1 MSART
6 AQPMPRAVAR
16 GPAMMRGK
24 GVARAATVSPARLA
38 ARRLPHRAGTL
49 APVVR
54 ASAAAAPSV
63 PDDAPAAEAR
73 PARRGPGRASVVMK
87 FGGSSVADAERMRE
101 VASIVLTFQEEMPV
115 LVLSA
120 MGKTTNNLLA
130 AGEQAMQCDDA
141 DEVAKLEPVL
151 AIRKL
156 HEDTMNAL
164 GVDDETNAEVS
175 KLLNK
180 MEQVCTGVALMQEC
194 TARTRATLVSFGER
208 MSTRIFSSYLRSM
221 GLRSTQHDAFDA
233 LGFVVTD
240 EFENGN
246 VLPVTYENVAKA
258 LTLEKSPDARAG
270 AKKSVANIAVVTG
283 FLGRGE
289 QSGAIAT
296 LGRGGSDLTATVI
309 GAALE
314 LPEVYV
320 WKDVD
325 GVLSADPREVE
336 GTVAMAFLSFQEATE
351 LAYFGAQ
358 VLHPQS
364 MRPAMDSEALC
375 VRVKNSYNVRAPGT
389 LIGHERPG
397 GTEDWLLTSIVR
409 KKNVTMLDIV
419 STRMLGQYG
428 FLAKVFNIM
437 DKAGIS
443 VDCVATSES
452 FGVAHF
458 GPGESVVARPRAGGA
473 GRAGGGVRERGDRAR
488 EGHDG
493 AFAHLAHRERR
504 AEQRD
509 HAARVQGAGRRGREG
524 ADDLAGRVEDKHL
537 AAGERRS
544 GLGSRERDPPRVLP
558 VRVRADTSV
567 VRRRRRVMWTGARE
581 RSAEYSASVS
591 L

>member
-16 GPAMMRGK
+16 GSEMMRGK
-24 GVARAATVSPARLA
+24 GVSRAATASPARLA
-38 ARRLPHRAGTL
+38 ARRLPRRVRTL

-54 ASAAAAPSV
+54 AAAAAAPSA
-63 PDDAPAAEAR
+63 PDDAPTAQASQPGEALD
-73 PARRGPGRASVVMK
+73 AYSVVMK

-141 DEVAKLEPVL
+141 DEVAKLEPVI

-156 HEDTMNAL
+156 HEDTMDAL
-164 GVDDETNAEVS
+164 GVDDETRAEVS

-194 TARTRATLVSFGER
+194 TSRTRATLVSFGER

-221 GLRSTQHDAFDA
+221 GLRSTQHDAFDE

-246 VLPVTYENVAKA
+246 ILPVTYDNVAKA
-258 LTLEKSPDARAG
+258 LKLEKSPDADSA
-270 AKKSVANIAVVTG
+270 VATIAVVTG

-289 QSGAIAT
+289 NSGAIAT

-309 GAALE
+309 GAALG

-320 WKDVD
+320 WKGVD

-364 MRPAMDSEALC
+364 MRPAMDSDSLC

-389 LIGHERPG
+389 LIGHQRPG
-397 GTEDWLLTSIVR
+397 GTDDWLLTSIVR

-443 VDCVATSES
+443 VDCVATSE
-452 FGVAHF
+452 V
-458 GPGESVVARPRAGGA
+458 
-473 GRAGGGVRERGDRAR
+473 
-488 EGHDG
+488 
-493 AFAHLAHRERR
+493 
-504 AEQRD
+504 
-509 HAARVQGAGRRGREG
+509 
-524 ADDLAGRVEDKHL
+524 
-537 AAGERRS
+537 
-544 GLGSRERDPPRVLP
+544 
-558 VRVRADTSV
+558 
-567 VRRRRRVMWTGARE
+567 
-581 RSAEYSASVS
+581 SVS
-591 L
+591 LTLDPAKVWSRDLVQEELDALVEEFENAGIARVKVTTGHSLISLIGNVERNNEIMQRGFQALGDANVKVQMISQGASKTNISLLVNGDQGSEAVNAIHKEFFPYEYGQILPSGDEDDA

>member
-16 GPAMMRGK
+16 GSEMMRGK
-24 GVARAATVSPARLA
+24 GVSRAATASPARLA
-38 ARRLPHRAGTL
+38 ARRLPRRVRTL

-54 ASAAAAPSV
+54 AAAAAAPSA
-63 PDDAPAAEAR
+63 PDDAPTAQASQPGEALD
-73 PARRGPGRASVVMK
+73 AYSVVMK

-141 DEVAKLEPVL
+141 DEVAKLEPVI

-156 HEDTMNAL
+156 HEDTMDAL
-164 GVDDETNAEVS
+164 GVDDETRAEVS

-194 TARTRATLVSFGER
+194 TSRTRATLVSFGER

-221 GLRSTQHDAFDA
+221 GLRSTQHDAFDE

-246 VLPVTYENVAKA
+246 ILPVTYDNVAKA
-258 LTLEKSPDARAG
+258 LKLEKSPDADSA
-270 AKKSVANIAVVTG
+270 VATIAVVTG

-289 QSGAIAT
+289 NSGAIAT

-309 GAALE
+309 GAALG

-443 VDCVATSES
+443 VDCVATSE
-452 FGVAHF
+452 V
-458 GPGESVVARPRAGGA
+458 
-473 GRAGGGVRERGDRAR
+473 
-488 EGHDG
+488 
-493 AFAHLAHRERR
+493 
-504 AEQRD
+504 
-509 HAARVQGAGRRGREG
+509 
-524 ADDLAGRVEDKHL
+524 
-537 AAGERRS
+537 
-544 GLGSRERDPPRVLP
+544 
-558 VRVRADTSV
+558 
-567 VRRRRRVMWTGARE
+567 
-581 RSAEYSASVS
+581 SVS
-591 L
+591 LTLDPAKVWSRDLVQEELDALVEEFENAGIARVKVTTGHSLISLIGNVERNNEIMQRGFQALGDANVKVQMISQGASKTNISLLVNGDQGSEAVNAIHKEFFPYEYGQILPSGDEDDA

>member
-1 MSART
+1 ME
-6 AQPMPRAVAR
+6 
-16 GPAMMRGK
+16 GK
-24 GVARAATVSPARLA
+24 
-38 ARRLPHRAGTL
+38 
-49 APVVR
+49 
-54 ASAAAAPSV
+54 
-63 PDDAPAAEAR
+63 
-73 PARRGPGRASVVMK
+73 
-87 FGGSSVADAERMRE
+87 
-101 VASIVLTFQEEMPV
+101 
-115 LVLSA
+115 
-120 MGKTTNNLLA
+120 
-130 AGEQAMQCDDA
+130 
-141 DEVAKLEPVL
+141 
-151 AIRKL
+151 
-156 HEDTMNAL
+156 
-164 GVDDETNAEVS
+164 
-175 KLLNK
+175 
-180 MEQVCTGVALMQEC
+180 EC

-246 VLPVTYENVAKA
+246 ILPVTYENVAKA
-258 LTLEKSPDARAG
+258 LTLEKSSSPAADAGEDARAG
-270 AKKSVANIAVVTG
+270 ASVANIAVVTG

-443 VDCVATSES
+443 VDCVATSE
-452 FGVAHF
+452 V
-458 GPGESVVARPRAGGA
+458 
-473 GRAGGGVRERGDRAR
+473 
-488 EGHDG
+488 
-493 AFAHLAHRERR
+493 
-504 AEQRD
+504 
-509 HAARVQGAGRRGREG
+509 
-524 ADDLAGRVEDKHL
+524 
-537 AAGERRS
+537 
-544 GLGSRERDPPRVLP
+544 
-558 VRVRADTSV
+558 
-567 VRRRRRVMWTGARE
+567 
-581 RSAEYSASVS
+581 SVS
-591 L
+591 LTLDPAKVWSRDLVQEELDALVEEFENAGIARVKVTTGHSLISLIGNVERNNEIMQRGFKALGDADVKVQMISQGASKTNISLLVNGDQGSEAVNAIHKEFFPYEYGQILPSGDEDDA

>member
-1 MSART
+1 MSALT

-24 GVARAATVSPARLA
+24 GVARAATASPARLA
-38 ARRLPHRAGTL
+38 PRRLPHRAGTL

-54 ASAAAAPSV
+54 AAAAAAPSA
-63 PDDAPAAEAR
+63 PDDAPAAKAVQPGEALD
-73 PARRGPGRASVVMK
+73 AYSVVMK

-101 VASIVLTFQEEMPV
+101 VASIVLAFPEEMPV

-141 DEVAKLEPVL
+141 DEVAKLEPVV

-156 HEDTMNAL
+156 HEDTMDEL
-164 GVDDETNAEVS
+164 GVDDETRAEVS
-175 KLLNK
+175 KLLKK

-194 TARTRATLVSFGER
+194 TSRTRATLVSFGER
-208 MSTRIFSSYLRSM
+208 MSTRIFASYLRSM
-221 GLRSTQHDAFDA
+221 GLKSTQYDAFDA
-233 LGFVVTD
+233 LGFVTTD

-246 VLPVTYENVAKA
+246 ILPVTYENVAKA
-258 LTLEKSPDARAG
+258 LRLEKNATD
-270 AKKSVANIAVVTG
+270 SVANIAVVTG

-289 QSGAIAT
+289 KTGAIAT

-309 GAALE
+309 GAALA

-364 MRPAMDSEALC
+364 MRPAMDSDALC

-397 GTEDWLLTSIVR
+397 GSEDWLLTSIVR

-443 VDCVATSES
+443 VDCVATSE
-452 FGVAHF
+452 V
-458 GPGESVVARPRAGGA
+458 
-473 GRAGGGVRERGDRAR
+473 
-488 EGHDG
+488 
-493 AFAHLAHRERR
+493 
-504 AEQRD
+504 
-509 HAARVQGAGRRGREG
+509 
-524 ADDLAGRVEDKHL
+524 
-537 AAGERRS
+537 
-544 GLGSRERDPPRVLP
+544 
-558 VRVRADTSV
+558 
-567 VRRRRRVMWTGARE
+567 
-581 RSAEYSASVS
+581 SVS
-591 L
+591 LTLDPAKVWSRDLVQEELDALVEEFENAGIARVKVTTGHSLISLIGNVERNNEIMQRGFKALGDADVKVQMISQGASKTNISLLVNDEQGSEAVNAIHHEFFPYEYGQILPSGDEDE

>member
-16 GPAMMRGK
+16 GSEMMRGK
-24 GVARAATVSPARLA
+24 GVSRAATASPARLA
-38 ARRLPHRAGTL
+38 ARRLPRRVRTL

-54 ASAAAAPSV
+54 AAAAAAPSA
-63 PDDAPAAEAR
+63 PDDAPTAQASQPGEALD
-73 PARRGPGRASVVMK
+73 AYSVVMK

-141 DEVAKLEPVL
+141 DEVAKLEPVI

-156 HEDTMNAL
+156 HEDTMDAL
-164 GVDDETNAEVS
+164 GVDDETRAEVS

-194 TARTRATLVSFGER
+194 TSRTRATLVSFGER

-221 GLRSTQHDAFDA
+221 GLRSTQHDAFDE

-246 VLPVTYENVAKA
+246 ILPVTYDNVAKA
-258 LTLEKSPDARAG
+258 LKLEKSPDADSA
-270 AKKSVANIAVVTG
+270 VATIAVVTG

-289 QSGAIAT
+289 NSGAIAT

-309 GAALE
+309 GAALG

-358 VLHPQS
+358 VLRPQS
-364 MRPAMDSEALC
+364 MRPAMDSDSLC

-397 GTEDWLLTSIVR
+397 GTDDWLLTSIVR

-443 VDCVATSES
+443 VDCVATSE
-452 FGVAHF
+452 V
-458 GPGESVVARPRAGGA
+458 
-473 GRAGGGVRERGDRAR
+473 
-488 EGHDG
+488 
-493 AFAHLAHRERR
+493 
-504 AEQRD
+504 
-509 HAARVQGAGRRGREG
+509 
-524 ADDLAGRVEDKHL
+524 
-537 AAGERRS
+537 
-544 GLGSRERDPPRVLP
+544 
-558 VRVRADTSV
+558 
-567 VRRRRRVMWTGARE
+567 
-581 RSAEYSASVS
+581 SVS
-591 L
+591 LTLDPAKVWSRDLVQEELDALVEEFENAGIARVKVTTGHSLISLIGNVERNNEIMRRGFEALGAADVKVQMISQGASKTNISLLVNDDQGTEAVNAIHAEFFPYEHGQILPAADETDA

>member
-16 GPAMMRGK
+16 GSEMMRGK
-24 GVARAATVSPARLA
+24 GVSRAATASPARLA
-38 ARRLPHRAGTL
+38 ARRLPRRVRTL

-54 ASAAAAPSV
+54 AAAAAAPSA
-63 PDDAPAAEAR
+63 PDDAPAAKAVQPGEALD
-73 PARRGPGRASVVMK
+73 AYSVVMK

-141 DEVAKLEPVL
+141 DEVAKLEPVI

-156 HEDTMNAL
+156 HEDTMDAL
-164 GVDDETNAEVS
+164 GVDDETRAEVS

-194 TARTRATLVSFGER
+194 TSRTRATLVSFGER

-221 GLRSTQHDAFDA
+221 GLRSTQHDAFDE

-246 VLPVTYENVAKA
+246 ILPVTYDNVAKA
-258 LTLEKSPDARAG
+258 LKLEKSPDADSA
-270 AKKSVANIAVVTG
+270 VATIAVVTG

-289 QSGAIAT
+289 NSGAIAT

-309 GAALE
+309 GAALG

-364 MRPAMDSEALC
+364 MRPAMDSDALC

-443 VDCVATSES
+443 VDCVATSE
-452 FGVAHF
+452 V
-458 GPGESVVARPRAGGA
+458 
-473 GRAGGGVRERGDRAR
+473 
-488 EGHDG
+488 
-493 AFAHLAHRERR
+493 
-504 AEQRD
+504 
-509 HAARVQGAGRRGREG
+509 
-524 ADDLAGRVEDKHL
+524 
-537 AAGERRS
+537 
-544 GLGSRERDPPRVLP
+544 
-558 VRVRADTSV
+558 
-567 VRRRRRVMWTGARE
+567 
-581 RSAEYSASVS
+581 SVS
-591 L
+591 LTLDPAKVWSRDLVQEELDALVEEFENAGIARVKVTTGHSLISLIGNVERNNEIMQRGFQALGDANVKVQMISQGASKTNISLLVNGDQGSEAVNAIHKEFFPYEYGQILPSGDEDDA